1 MENGAPQLV
10 ARDLRRSF
18 RMGPRRIEV
27 LRGISMEVQRSEAV
41 FLVGASGAGKTT
53 LLYTL
58 AGLERPEGGTV
69 DFEGQ
74 RPYTGSS
81 QAQAQIRNTQMGFVF
96 QSYFLLPEL
105 TALENVMLP
114 GMIGG
119 SVRESAAEESL
130 RSVGLGER
138 LQHLPAELSGG
149 EQQRVAIARALVN
162 DPAIVFADEPTGN
175 LDSKTGDAIMDL
187 LLSLAAGTSEIFFVL
202 TKTTADRDGTTLV
215 EEPRKTTR
223 TVKPANESG
232 PAKAA
237 KSLTIFLDGEFVPE
251 GDAKVS
257 VFDHGLLYGDGIF
270 EGIRF
275 YNGGVFRLEEH
286 LERLWDSARSICLEV
301 PMSRSEMTEALLE
314 TIRKNDLRDGYIRL
328 IVTRGVGNL
337 GLNPAQCKR
346 PSVIIIATTIVLY
359 PAEMYHR

>member
-1 MENGAPQLV
+1 MENGTPQLV

-27 LRGISMEVQRSEAV
+27 LRGISMEVRRSEAV

-58 AGLERPEGGTV
+58 AGLERPEEGTV

-74 RPYTGSS
+74 RLYTGSS

-119 SVRESAAEESL
+119 SVRESAVEESL
-130 RSVGLGER
+130 RAVGLGER

-175 LDSKTGDAIMDL
+175 LDSKTGSAIIDL
-187 LLSLAAGTSEIFFVL
+187 LLALVREKNKTLLVVTHDLALAARG
-202 TKTTADRDGTTLV
+202 DR
-215 EEPRKTTR
+215 R
-223 TVKPANESG
+223 
-232 PAKAA
+232 
-237 KSLTIFLDGEFVPE
+237 PE
-251 GDAKVS
+251 
-257 VFDHGLLYGDGIF
+257 
-270 EGIRF
+270 
-275 YNGGVFRLEEH
+275 NPGGRL
-286 LERLWDSARSICLEV
+286 RA
-301 PMSRSEMTEALLE
+301 
-314 TIRKNDLRDGYIRL
+314 
-328 IVTRGVGNL
+328 
-337 GLNPAQCKR
+337 
-346 PSVIIIATTIVLY
+346 
-359 PAEMYHR
+359 